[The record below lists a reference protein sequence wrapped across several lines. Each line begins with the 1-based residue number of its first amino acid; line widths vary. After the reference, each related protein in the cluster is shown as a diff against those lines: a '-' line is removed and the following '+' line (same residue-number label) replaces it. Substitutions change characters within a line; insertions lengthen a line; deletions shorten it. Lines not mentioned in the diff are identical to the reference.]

1 VAAEAQPT
9 APTRSAWSPDARIRA
24 NTSRGG
30 TDMST
35 TPVTR
40 QNRPAET
47 VAGFLAAAAI
57 FVSLVGVAYRPL
69 RLVPFAILL
78 SLIAAGIGGRN
89 ERLATYAVAI
99 GAACFAIGLAV
110 AVITSHPLW

>member
-1 VAAEAQPT
+1 VAATAQSPAQARPPRSPLT
-9 APTRSAWSPDARIRA
+9 RLRADAPRNGADV
-24 NTSRGG
+24 
-30 TDMST
+30 ST
-35 TPVTR
+35 TPYR
-40 QNRPAET
+40 QSRPAET

-69 RLVPFAILL
+69 RLIPFAILL
-78 SLIAAGIGGRN
+78 SLIAAGIGGRS